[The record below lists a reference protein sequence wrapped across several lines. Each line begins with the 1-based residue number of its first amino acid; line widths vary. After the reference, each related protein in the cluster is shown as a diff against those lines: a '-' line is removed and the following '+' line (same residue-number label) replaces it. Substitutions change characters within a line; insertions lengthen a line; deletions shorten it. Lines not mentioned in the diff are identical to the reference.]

1 MKSFAVTVSVVAA
14 EVRTVN
20 EVSSSPLIE
29 EFLSGRLGDDH
40 GVGVAEG
47 EGNLTKRNANRAVVD
62 DQGHLNSTLNTVDNA
77 VQNGGRSVFSGFLL
91 RGRGVIDMVSKE
103 SHLLALR

>member
-77 VQNGGRSVFSGFLL
+77 VQNGGSRFLSGFFF
-91 RGRGVIDMVSKE
+91 RVQGVLPLGSTN
-103 SHLLALR
+103 SQSYS